1 MSENSQLNA
10 ANEDPKSIDR
20 EDVEW
25 DYLQELEFEPYKFQ
39 EEAIEASKDK
49 KVETIRNKSP
59 RVGRNDPCPC
69 GSGKK
74 YKHCCGRE

>member
-39 EEAIEASKDK
+39 EEAI
-49 KVETIRNKSP
+49 
-59 RVGRNDPCPC
+59 
-69 GSGKK
+69 
-74 YKHCCGRE
+74 